1 MNEALPKGLTT
12 ITRQIENIE
21 KVLYEN
27 VKPINLATKLP
38 KKKITTTATTTTT
51 PTTKSTIQK
60 RTETEL
66 ATATKPK
73 ELKPTSQT
81 KTPISTTTLHS
92 TTSTRAPS
100 FSSTSSKL
108 STRPPSNLVS
118 SPPPQIIKSQ
128 LPIVDH
134 PQSSTSAPH
143 QTSDNIQASTLFSTT
158 SRPPTSTISTPMA
171 KTTSGTMRSVSESIF
186 GDGSS
191 LSLLADVQTSMA
203 PSESNWTQDLMEA
216 SRKKSTEILG
226 RKNDSRMD
234 TIDKVL
240 TKENLENDAKEEEN
254 LDDALLEDEVI
265 KELLDKS
272 INATVSIEDP
282 LTGENKTV
290 IIQVFSTASSLQ
302 LGLFLSLPATAVI
315 LVALMVACLWRRTSP
330 SSLTRT
336 HSLVNIHQPHL
347 PSRSNL
353 LCPPSSQK
361 KMGRYSM
368 ISLPMEI
375 PDLVSSAALQ
385 NLMEGSSSL
394 PRYTSSP
401 HVGVQQQHCPVL
413 PGARNLPPSSS
424 SAHGVSPIPRT
435 VAE

>member
-1 MNEALPKGLTT
+1 M
-12 ITRQIENIE
+12 
-21 KVLYEN
+21 
-27 VKPINLATKLP
+27 
-38 KKKITTTATTTTT
+38 
-51 PTTKSTIQK
+51 
-60 RTETEL
+60 
-66 ATATKPK
+66 
-73 ELKPTSQT
+73 
-81 KTPISTTTLHS
+81 
-92 TTSTRAPS
+92 
-100 FSSTSSKL
+100 
-108 STRPPSNLVS
+108 
-118 SPPPQIIKSQ
+118 
-128 LPIVDH
+128 
-134 PQSSTSAPH
+134 
-143 QTSDNIQASTLFSTT
+143 
-158 SRPPTSTISTPMA
+158 
-171 KTTSGTMRSVSESIF
+171 
-186 GDGSS
+186 
-191 LSLLADVQTSMA
+191 
-203 PSESNWTQDLMEA
+203 
-216 SRKKSTEILG
+216 
-226 RKNDSRMD
+226 
-234 TIDKVL
+234 
-240 TKENLENDAKEEEN
+240 
-254 LDDALLEDEVI
+254 VI
-265 KELLDKS
+265 K
-272 INATVSIEDP
+272 
-282 LTGENKTV
+282 
-290 IIQVFSTASSLQ
+290 VFSTASSLQ

-435 VAE
+435 VAGLHRQSIHSLPGSQLISNVFYLNNLVTTSPRPRTPPSSSVQPFQFSRRLPTIPWAFQLTQQTSATKVEIFIFRISMTCTFLKKSKHRQIADCVNYEVLAEGWGG